1 MFSKKHPNCINIRYK
16 NKKWVQKGA
25 SWSKKWVQKGA
36 SWGKKWVQKGAKL
49 MKINL
54 SLHESID
61 KIIHSF

>member
-1 MFSKKHPNCINIRYK
+1 MFSKKRPNCTNIWYK

-36 SWGKKWVQKGAKL
+36 KL

-54 SLHESID
+54 SLHETID
-61 KIIHSF
+61 KIIHSL

>member
-1 MFSKKHPNCINIRYK
+1 MFSKKHPNCTNIWYK

-36 SWGKKWVQKGAKL
+36 SWSKKWVQKGAKL

-61 KIIHSF
+61 KIIHSL

>member
-1 MFSKKHPNCINIRYK
+1 MFSKKHPNCTNIKYK

-25 SWSKKWVQKGA
+25 SWS
-36 SWGKKWVQKGAKL
+36 KKWVQKGAKL

-61 KIIHSF
+61 KIIHTL

>member
-1 MFSKKHPNCINIRYK
+1 MFSKKRSICTNIWYK

-36 SWGKKWVQKGAKL
+36 KL

-54 SLHESID
+54 SLHETIY
-61 KIIHSF
+61 KIIHSL

>member
-1 MFSKKHPNCINIRYK
+1 MFSKKHPNCTNIRYK

-36 SWGKKWVQKGAKL
+36 KL

-54 SLHESID
+54 SLHETID
-61 KIIHSF
+61 KIIHSL

>member
-1 MFSKKHPNCINIRYK
+1 MFSKKHPNCTNIWYK

-36 SWGKKWVQKGAKL
+36 SWSKKWVQKGAKL

-54 SLHESID
+54 SLHETID
-61 KIIHSF
+61 KIIHSL

>member
-1 MFSKKHPNCINIRYK
+1 MFSKKRSICTNIWYK

-36 SWGKKWVQKGAKL
+36 KL

-54 SLHESID
+54 SLHKTKD
-61 KIIHSF
+61 KIIHTLLYFKLL

>member
-36 SWGKKWVQKGAKL
+36 SWSKKWVQKGAKL

-61 KIIHSF
+61 KIIHSL